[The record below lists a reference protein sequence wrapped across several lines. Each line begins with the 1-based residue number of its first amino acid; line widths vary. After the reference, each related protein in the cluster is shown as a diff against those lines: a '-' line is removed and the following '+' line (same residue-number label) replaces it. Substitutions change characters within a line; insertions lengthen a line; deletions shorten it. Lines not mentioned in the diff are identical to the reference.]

1 MENKF
6 RPYLLLA
13 PILIY
18 LILVFAAGIFIAL
31 LQSLGHFP
39 IVGLTGLTLEYY
51 REVLSDRSFLN
62 ALGFSLYTSL
72 VSSLVA
78 AVLGVVLAFS
88 IHRLDQG
95 RRLAESLYRLPVIV
109 PHLVSVLL
117 VYNILSRTGFLPR
130 VLFHLGVLKDPAGF
144 PFLLYNPNGMGI
156 ILAYLWKEIPFVA
169 LTTYTVLHR
178 MSGRLADAA
187 RNLGASGLQTF
198 RHVTLPLILPSVF
211 SSFIIIFAFSFG
223 AYEVPLLLGPTTP
236 ATLPVKAF
244 IEYSNPLLQ
253 NRPYAMAI
261 NMIILIIALALTWL
275 YFKAFAM
282 VNRYEN

>member
-1 MENKF
+1 MESRY
-6 RPYLLLA
+6 RPYFLLA
-13 PILIY
+13 PILIF
-18 LILVFAAGIFIAL
+18 LILVFASGILIAL

-39 IVGLTGLTLEYY
+39 IAGLEGFTLNYFKAVLT
-51 REVLSDRSFLN
+51 DQSFLDS
-62 ALGFSLYTSL
+62 LGFSLYTSFL
-72 VSSLVA
+72 SSLIS
-78 AVLGVVLAFS
+78 AVLGVMLAFS
-88 IHRLDQG
+88 IYRLDRG
-95 RRLAESLYRLPVIV
+95 RRLAESLYRIPIIV

-117 VYNILSRTGFLPR
+117 IYNILSRTGFLPR
-130 VLFHLGVLKDPAGF
+130 VLFWLGFIGDPAEF
-144 PFLLYNPNGMGI
+144 PFLLYSPSGMGI

-169 LTTYTVLHR
+169 LSTYTVLGR
-178 MSGRLADAA
+178 MSQRLNDAA

-198 RHVTLPLILPSVF
+198 RHITLPLILPSVF

-244 IEYSNPLLQ
+244 IEYSNPMLM

-261 NMIILIIALALTWL
+261 NIVIMVIALFLTWL
-275 YFKAFAM
+275 YFMAFAR